1 MEPPQPKPEPE
12 PCLGGVAADATGRS
26 APNDAER
33 RVIARLLDRR
43 SERPPW
49 VTVDAGDDC
58 AVVHGETALKVDT
71 LVEGTHFDDRTPDD
85 AVGYKVVTV
94 CVSDLGAA
102 GAQPEW
108 LLLSLT
114 LPRDA
119 RVARRTEDIARGV
132 QEACEAYGVYL
143 VGGDV
148 TGTRGTGPA
157 MLSASIGGTCVATP
171 RRRVGARAGDLV
183 WVTGTPGLAGMGWM
197 HPSPPAAAL
206 RALHRPSPPL
216 AFALAT
222 ARAGLAT
229 AAMDLSDGLASDVPR
244 LAEASEVRVVIDP
257 SCLPLHEALRDDPDA
272 RRYAMC
278 GGDDY
283 ELLFTTDPADARAV
297 LALGEEHGVRVTAI
311 GVVERGLG
319 VALVGA
325 EWPRPAFEHFDA
337 DPPPE
342 PERG

>member
-1 MEPPQPKPEPE
+1 M
-12 PCLGGVAADATGRS
+12 
-26 APNDAER
+26 
-33 RVIARLLDRR
+33 IARLLDRR
-43 SERPPW
+43 GERPPW

-58 AVVHGETALKVDT
+58 AVVHGATALKVDT
-71 LVEGTHFDDRTPDD
+71 LVEGTHFDARTPDE
-85 AVGYKVVTV
+85 AVGYKVVAV

-102 GAQPEW
+102 GARPEW
-108 LLLSLT
+108 LMLSLT
-114 LPRDA
+114 LPRVAGVEHRADA
-119 RVARRTEDIARGV
+119 IARGV
-132 QEACEAYGVYL
+132 SEACDAFGVYL

-148 TGTRGTGPA
+148 TGSGADGRA
-157 MLSASIGGTCVATP
+157 MLSASMGGTCVATP
-171 RRRVGARAGDLV
+171 RRRSGARPGDLL

-197 HPSPPAAAL
+197 HDDPPPEAL
-206 RALHRPSPPL
+206 AALHRPSPPL
-216 AFALAT
+216 AFALAS
-222 ARAGLAT
+222 ACRGLAT

-244 LAEASEVRVVIDP
+244 LAGASGVRVVVDP
-257 SCLPLHEALRDDPDA
+257 GCLPLHDLLRDDPHA

-311 GVVERGLG
+311 GVVERGEG
-319 VALVGA
+319 VSLVGGT
-325 EWPRPAFEHFDA
+325 WPRPAFEHFEA